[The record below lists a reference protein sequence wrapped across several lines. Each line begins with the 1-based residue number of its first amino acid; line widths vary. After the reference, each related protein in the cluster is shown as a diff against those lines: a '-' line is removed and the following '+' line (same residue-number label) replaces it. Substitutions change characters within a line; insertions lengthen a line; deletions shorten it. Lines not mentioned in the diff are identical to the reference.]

1 MVCVSADE
9 ARVEAALSNTGARL
23 CELRLLEGVLLRV
36 RYEFLGN
43 RFATVVKA
51 ESLQVVDAG
60 ICLDGEGG
68 SLTLHN
74 LPGVVREAMETN
86 QLVVT
91 WSDD

>member
-1 MVCVSADE
+1 
-9 ARVEAALSNTGARL
+9 
-23 CELRLLEGVLLRV
+23 
-36 RYEFLGN
+36 
-43 RFATVVKA
+43 
-51 ESLQVVDAG
+51 VDAG